1 MPSLII
7 FLLKKASFIL
17 QVKQKT
23 KINQEIT
30 VTRQPLSIWSKLPR
44 GLKPPICSVSLEFGI
59 HSIFE
64 MGVKYNGMYYVPFIS
79 KCINY
84 FCEVY
89 ILNNLPSFDSSF
101 AVGML
106 DEYSKNL

>member
-7 FLLKKASFIL
+7 LLLKKAAFIL
-17 QVKQKT
+17 QAKQKT
-23 KINQEIT
+23 KINREIT

-64 MGVKYNGMYYVPFIS
+64 MGVKYNGLYSLHFIA

-84 FCEVY
+84 LCEV
-89 ILNNLPSFDSSF
+89 LDS
-101 AVGML
+101 
-106 DEYSKNL
+106 Y